1 MTYCNIKILMFIYVC
16 LCMYVIVSLDYY
28 LIFECHNLNPPPPK
42 NKKSWLYH
50 ALIECFTCQIHKW
63 YPNGMYDTKIV
74 NIVFHVF
81 ENKKISKRKTH
92 NIFLKVVF
100 FYYFYF
106 YLFEKQLYL
115 IHPETKE

>member
-28 LIFECHNLNPPPPK
+28 LIFECHNLNPPPK